1 MEQTIELNGQKWVI
15 LPHKQYLDMVDDIED
30 YYDLPNLAKIKERLD
45 QGLEETYPASL
56 VDELTNPDN
65 SPVKVFRKYR
75 GLTQKELAEKVGV
88 SLAQIKK
95 IEGKD
100 SDGSIKTLKKIAKVL
115 NVEPG
120 ELL

>member
-15 LPHKQYLDMVDDIED
+15 LPHQQYIDMIDDIED

-75 GLTQKELAEKVGV
+75 GLTQKELADKVGV

-100 SDGSIKTLKKIAKVL
+100 SDGSIKILKKIAKVL